1 MEAGLGWALREKWGW
16 CAIAGLFVGG
26 DLRAQRPGQGTTG
39 SGDATT
45 AAIAADKYI
54 TRFKETE
61 RDRPEEAIREAV
73 ESSHTSGGGY
83 T

>member
-1 MEAGLGWALREKWGW
+1 MMSS
-16 CAIAGLFVGG
+16 IPGLFVAG
-26 DLRAQRPGQGTTG
+26 DLRAQLTRQVTTA

-54 TRFKETE
+54 SRFKEME
-61 RDRPEEAIREAV
+61 REGSSEATSEAM
-73 ESSHTSGGGY
+73 EASHASGGGY

>member
-1 MEAGLGWALREKWGW
+1 MMTS
-16 CAIAGLFVGG
+16 IPGLFVAG
-26 DLRAQRPGQGTTG
+26 DLRAQLTRQVTTA

-61 RDRPEEAIREAV
+61 RTTSTDDATRDAV
-73 ESSHTSGGGY
+73 ESSHISAGGY

>member
-1 MEAGLGWALREKWGW
+1 MMTS
-16 CAIAGLFVGG
+16 IPGLFVAG
-26 DLRAQRPGQGTTG
+26 DLRAQLTRQVTTA

-54 TRFKETE
+54 SRFKEME
-61 RDRPEEAIREAV
+61 RNGSSGTAVDEALKA
-73 ESSHTSGGGY
+73 SHVSAGGY

>member
-1 MEAGLGWALREKWGW
+1 MMSS
-16 CAIAGLFVGG
+16 IPGLFVAG
-26 DLRAQRPGQGTTG
+26 DLRAQLTRQVTTA

-54 TRFKETE
+54 SRFKESE
-61 RDRPEEAIREAV
+61 RNGTGEATRDAL
-73 ESSHTSGGGY
+73 ESSHINAGGY